1 MFKKLLVFL
10 TVLCLVTPL
19 RAFAAEDVF
28 KINPYGDFLEY
39 PQDGKEV
46 VKILNTDEESFK
58 EYCALSGVKYFAV
71 NKENTKQ
78 IKITVSGTEFSKS
91 IINIS
96 KLSDGKI
103 RSLLPDIIGIEN
115 AEGEIIE
122 RDGQKFI
129 KTRFKTKDSGG
140 DFVLTQYITIADKK
154 NIVLSFYTALD
165 QNEDY
170 IYIEKTFDSFS
181 SLYWEKTQEN
191 SMYTALILVSTAT
204 IVFGIIC
211 ILTIVTLIIDLVKQ
225 RQEATDTE
233 TEEISENDK

>member
-1 MFKKLLVFL
+1 M
-10 TVLCLVTPL
+10 
-19 RAFAAEDVF
+19 
-28 KINPYGDFLEY
+28 
-39 PQDGKEV
+39 
-46 VKILNTDEESFK
+46 
-58 EYCALSGVKYFAV
+58 
-71 NKENTKQ
+71 
-78 IKITVSGTEFSKS
+78 SGTEFSKS

-140 DFVLTQYITIADKK
+140 DFVLTQYITVADKK

-191 SMYTALILVSTAT
+191 SMSTALILVSTAT